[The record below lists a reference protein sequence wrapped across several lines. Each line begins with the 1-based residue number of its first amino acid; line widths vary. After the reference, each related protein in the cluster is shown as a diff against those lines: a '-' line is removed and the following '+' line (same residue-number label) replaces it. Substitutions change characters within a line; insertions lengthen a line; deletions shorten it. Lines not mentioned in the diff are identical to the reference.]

1 MFTALGQ
8 LFWKL
13 LELCGRYPWKP
24 FNLTKLEGEAQ
35 RAGAKHFW
43 DARPCCLDG
52 FSLKLRRLLDPDAS
66 VLTEDVLLLLG
77 QVFDRVAP
85 TSTCIERAFGRF
97 SRRCDRKGPKP

>member
-35 RAGAKHFW
+35 RAGAKH
-43 DARPCCLDG
+43 